1 MKTSKTVTKKTAVF
15 PKSEP
20 APVFVT
26 PGIPAELSGA
36 TERTTPLAVPAATE
50 AAPAYE
56 TAGTIKA
63 ERLRL
68 LAAPEGA
75 TREALIRVSARGRE
89 LRRAG
94 KDADSGLPGL
104 RKAGFRIEKRNVG
117 GEVRFYLSVG
127 DGGSGGDYVTRKGR
141 GNLPVLPGS

>member
-1 MKTSKTVTKKTAVF
+1 MKTSKSVSAKTAVF

-36 TERTTPLAVPAATE
+36 TEKTTRLAVPTPTE
-50 AAPAYE
+50 AAPAFE
-56 TAGTIKA
+56 SAGTIRA

-68 LAAPEGA
+68 LASPEGA
-75 TREALIRVSARGRE
+75 TRETLIRVSARGRE
-89 LRRAG
+89 LRKAG
-94 KDADSGLPGL
+94 RDADSGLPGL
-104 RKAGFRIEKRNVG
+104 RKAGFRIEKRSVD
-117 GEVRFYLSVG
+117 GEVRFFLSVG